1 MKMLVTGAGGFV
13 GKRLVRH
20 LADAGHDVTA
30 VVRAE
35 PAAADAPYFASP
47 RLTVLRLDL
56 ARLDAGQLPRG
67 IDAVY
72 SLAQSSNFRSFP
84 ERADDIFAV
93 NVAANATLLQ
103 WAVAQKVERFIY
115 ASSGGIYGGRSRG
128 PSHESDLL
136 AVDSPLG
143 FYLGSK
149 LCSEIVIQNFRQLF
163 EGVVILR
170 PFFIYGPNQRKDM
183 FVARMIETVRAGR
196 PVTLQ
201 GRDGLKVNPVYVDD
215 AVAAFAQALHLEG
228 NQVINIAGPDVM
240 TLRAMCEIIGA
251 AVGRRPVFEQK
262 DGEPV
267 DYIGDIL
274 QAEHRLA
281 LRPVPFET
289 GIRRTLDA
297 DSCHAT

>member
-13 GKRLVRH
+13 GKRLVRY

-115 ASSGGIYGGRSRG
+115 ASSGGIYGGRSQG

-170 PFFIYGPNQRKDM
+170 PFFIYGPRQQTHM
-183 FVARMIETVRAGR
+183 FVARMIDSVRTGR
-196 PVTLQ
+196 PVRLQ
-201 GRDGLKVNPVYVDD
+201 GPDGLRTNPIYVRD
-215 AVAAFAQALHLEG
+215 AVQAFAGAIALKGTH
-228 NQVINIAGPDVM
+228 VINVAGRDVVS
-240 TLRAMCEIIGA
+240 LRHMCESIGA
-251 AVGRRPVFEQK
+251 EVGRAPVFEMVA
-262 DGEPV
+262 GAPV
-267 DYIGDIL
+267 DYVADTA
-274 QAEHRLA
+274 QAEKKLGLA
-281 LRPVPFET
+281 LTPFLS
-289 GIRRTLDA
+289 GLRATLGVDP
-297 DSCHAT
+297 HA